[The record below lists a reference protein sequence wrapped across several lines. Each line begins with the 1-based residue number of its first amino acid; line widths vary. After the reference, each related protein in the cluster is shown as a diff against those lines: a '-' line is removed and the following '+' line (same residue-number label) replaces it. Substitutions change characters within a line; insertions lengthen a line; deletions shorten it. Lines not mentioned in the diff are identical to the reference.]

1 MSEKTRTERQIKV
14 NQSLTKIVSDFIN
27 ENSNRQSLI
36 TVTHCD
42 VSPDLRNAVAYIS
55 ILPEDKE
62 GPAFDFL
69 QRREHDLFD
78 FAKKRSELRRT
89 PRIKFAIDYGE
100 KNRQRI
106 QDISRELSIEEE

>member
-1 MSEKTRTERQIKV
+1 MESGPSERQQKV
-14 NQSLTKIVSDFIN
+14 SQALTKIVSDFIN

-36 TVTHCD
+36 TVTRCD
-42 VSPDLRNAVAYIS
+42 VSPDLRNATAYIS

-62 GPAFDFL
+62 GPGLDFL
-69 QRREHDLFD
+69 KRRERDLFD

-89 PRIKFAIDYGE
+89 PRIVFMIDQGE

-106 QDISRELSIEEE
+106 QEISTLIHEE